1 MSDYRLAYIANGVMM
16 SSPRMT
22 AQMLKVLSAL
32 LNDPEADWY
41 GFDLCKR
48 AGMKPGTIYPIFAR
62 LLEAGW
68 VERHWEDIDPAEE
81 GRPRRRLYRLTTVGA
96 HAARQALDEHLAA
109 LQVRPAPASRPVD
122 KPRLA

>member
-1 MSDYRLAYIANGVMM
+1 
-16 SSPRMT
+16 MT

-32 LNDPEADWY
+32 LSAPEADWY

-68 VERHWEDIDPAEE
+68 VERRWEEIDPVKE
-81 GRPRRRLYRLTTVGA
+81 GRPRRRLYRFTAVGVP
-96 HAARQALDEHLAA
+96 AARQALDQHLAA
-109 LQVRPAPASRPVD
+109 LQPRPGPASRPVG
-122 KPRLA
+122 KPGLA